1 MSGTCAVGVTPRLCT
16 RECTSPADC
25 ASELRCAA
33 AAGGSW
39 CLPICV
45 PGRSVEACTAP
56 LYYGIGEAAR
66 SGCEEPY
73 QAWIQC
79 MEAGAPF
86 CTPSDATEACG
97 ALLEAYTMC
106 VG

>member
-1 MSGTCAVGVTPRLCT
+1 
-16 RECTSPADC
+16 
-25 ASELRCAA
+25 
-33 AAGGSW
+33 
-39 CLPICV
+39 
-45 PGRSVEACTAP
+45 
-56 LYYGIGEAAR
+56 
-66 SGCEEPY
+66 
-73 QAWIQC
+73 